1 MPDTR
6 LRILTWHVHG
16 NYLYYLSQLPHD
28 ITVIT
33 RPGNPPGYGALG
45 PGLPWGDN
53 IDAVAHDQLAS
64 REFDCV
70 IFQSRSTWEDA
81 RELLSP
87 EQLALP
93 RIYIEHD
100 PPQQHPTNTPHWF
113 QDKDGM
119 LVHVTPFNALMWDS
133 GITPTRVIDH
143 GVIVPP
149 GVQYQGTDPKGI
161 VVVNHLKKRGRR
173 LGEDVFDY
181 ARQHVALDLVGMD
194 AESAGGL
201 GEIPNLEL
209 AGFMA
214 RYRYFFNP
222 IRYTS
227 MGLAVV
233 EAMMVGLP
241 IIGLA
246 TTEMAT
252 AVRNEETGYVDTR
265 PERLVEVMQMLA
277 RESDVARRWG
287 QAARSYAQQR
297 FGIGRFI
304 DDWQKLFADMGLI
317 AAASGAH
324 ASDKAASQ
332 ADASGAA
339 VSHGTSGT
347 AARTHGTPDLV
358 S

>member
-1 MPDTR
+1 MPDNR

-53 IDAVAHDQLAS
+53 IDAVAHDQLTS

-70 IFQSRSTWEDA
+70 IFQSRATWEDA
-81 RELLSP
+81 QDMLSAD
-87 EQLALP
+87 QQALP

-100 PPQQHPTNTPHWF
+100 PPQQHPTNTLHWF
-113 QDKDGM
+113 QDTDGM

-133 GITPTRVIDH
+133 GITPARVIEH
-143 GVIVPP
+143 GVVLPED
-149 GVQYQGTDPKGI
+149 VQYQGTDPKGI
-161 VVVNHLKKRGRR
+161 VVVNHLQKRGRR
-173 LGEDVFDY
+173 LGADIFEY
-181 ARQHVALDLVGMD
+181 ARQHVALDLVGMA
-194 AESAGGL
+194 AEAAGGL
-201 GEIPNLEL
+201 GEVPNLEL

-241 IIGLA
+241 IVGLA

-277 RESDVARRWG
+277 REPDVARRWG
-287 QAARSYAQQR
+287 QAARSYAQRR

-304 DDWQKLFADMGLI
+304 DDWQMLFADMGLI
-317 AAASGAH
+317 AAANSAHLPGA
-324 ASDKAASQ
+324 ALPGTAAPG
-332 ADASGAA
+332 AVTSGAA
-339 VSHGTSGT
+339 AQTRITS
-347 AARTHGTPDLV
+347 DLT